1 MIKII
6 LLGVLGMVVCQP
18 SLPGGWHTFRGHL
31 GVDILLACKSKLE
44 SENFA
49 VHNVIPMDPILEQV
63 VAGYNYRFN
72 ATVEH
77 VNHKA
82 ITCEFHLFKD
92 LQQHVEVTS
101 HNCPTHT

>member
-44 SENFA
+44 SENYA

-63 VAGYNYRFN
+63 QYIHIFLSKYNILITSLWFFVIFVNTPFN
-72 ATVEH
+72 TR
-77 VNHKA
+77 
-82 ITCEFHLFKD
+82 C
-92 LQQHVEVTS
+92 Q
-101 HNCPTHT
+101 